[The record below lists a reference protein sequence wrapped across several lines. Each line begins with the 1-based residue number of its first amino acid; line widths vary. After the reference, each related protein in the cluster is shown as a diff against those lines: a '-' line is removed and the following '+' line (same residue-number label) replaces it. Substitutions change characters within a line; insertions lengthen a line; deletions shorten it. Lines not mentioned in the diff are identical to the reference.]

1 MDQQTIGILAGGGA
15 LPIVAAREAKR
26 QGYRC
31 VVVGLFPENQRQL
44 AEYADQYFLI
54 NPSQFG
60 KIIENLQAEQ
70 VTDVVLL
77 GKVSKELLY
86 GGDFKPDLQWL
97 SILQNLDK
105 KNNDAIIMAIVDKL
119 TEFGI
124 TVREQALFLSDYV
137 LRLGVH
143 TKRQVSPEEVVDIIY
158 GYPLAK
164 GLAGFDIGQT
174 VAISKGAVLAVEAI
188 DGTNATILRGG
199 QLAHGPITVL
209 KVSKPQQD
217 KRFDIPVIGFDTIE
231 SLHRAGGGVLAIEAD
246 QVFFLDMQKSIE
258 FADAHGLTICAF
270 NPQAVQAGS
279 PDIFA

>member
-1 MDQQTIGILAGGGA
+1 MGQHTIGILAGVGA

-31 VVVGLFPENQRQL
+31 VVVGLFAENQRQL
-44 AEYADQYFLI
+44 AEIADEYYLI

-60 KIIENLQAEQ
+60 KIIETLQAEQ
-70 VTDVVLL
+70 VTDLVML
-77 GKVSKELLY
+77 GKVSKQLLY
-86 GGDFKPDLQWL
+86 GSDFKPDIHWL
-97 SILQNLDK
+97 SILQNLNK
-105 KNNDAIIMAIVDKL
+105 KNDDAIMLAIVDKL
-119 TEFGI
+119 AGIGI

-143 TKRQVSPEEVVDIIY
+143 TKRQVSPEEVANIIY

-164 GLAGFDIGQT
+164 GLAGLDIGQT

-199 QLAHGPITVL
+199 QLANGSITVL
-209 KVSKPQQD
+209 KVSKPNQD

-231 SLHRAGGGVLAIEAD
+231 SLHQAGGGVLALEAD
-246 QVFFLDMQKSIE
+246 EVFFLDMQKSIE
-258 FADAHGLTICAF
+258 FADAHDLTICAF
-270 NPQAVQAGS
+270 NPQAVLAGS